1 MTAPSDAVPTDP
13 TPMAGAAVPRLRI
26 RGLDEAGGKSSS
38 GGYFL
43 IRDGRQQGPLSRE
56 AVVTLIQAAHASP
69 LDLGWREGETG
80 WRPLGDLFPGVRPLV
95 RPLHSS
101 EVHPLR
107 EKSEPQAFYKEVL
120 PSLSYPFRGDG
131 GLIMAGGTAAVF
143 VLWLVGSAMGGLGVL
158 AIGFSFLI
166 YGYLLGSLQIV
177 IQASAQGE
185 PDIPKWPEIRSA
197 TSDCVQPFRLWVTC
211 QLVCFAPALVAG
223 FLATVQSSSTFLGMA
238 IAFTLAG
245 AFCFPMSLL
254 AVAMADT
261 GEAIDPVFIY
271 RSIRA
276 VGWDYL
282 LLLAVLALLVTAHL
296 AGNVAAEHY
305 QIPGLRMVW
314 SSANAVYFGVVLA
327 RLLGVFYYSNRE
339 RLGWF

>member
-13 TPMAGAAVPRLRI
+13 TPMAGAAVPRLKI
-26 RGLDEAGGKSSS
+26 RGLDAKGGKSSS

-56 AVVTLIQAAHASP
+56 AVVTLIQAAHAS
-69 LDLGWREGETG
+69 LQDLGWREGETG
-80 WRPLGDLFPGVRPLV
+80 WRPLSDLFPGVRPLV
-95 RPLHSS
+95 RPLPTS
-101 EVHPLR
+101 EIHPLR
-107 EKSEPQAFYKEVL
+107 EKSEPQAFYREIL

-131 GLIMAGGTAAVF
+131 GVIMAAGTVAVF
-143 VLWLVGSAMGGLGVL
+143 VLWLLGSMLRGFGVVSLGFF
-158 AIGFSFLI
+158 ILI

-185 PDIPKWPEIRSA
+185 PDLPKWPEIRSA
-197 TSDCVQPFRLWVTC
+197 TSDCIQPFRLWVTC

-223 FLATVQSSSTFLGMA
+223 FLASVRDSSTFLGMA
-238 IAFTLAG
+238 LAFALGG

-254 AVAMADT
+254 AVAMADS

-271 RSIRA
+271 RSIRS
-276 VGWDYL
+276 VGWDYF
-282 LLLAVLALLVTAHL
+282 LLLAVLGLLATAHL
-296 AGNVAAEHY
+296 AGNAAAEYY
-305 QIPGLRMVW
+305 QIPGLKMVW
-314 SSANAVYFGVVLA
+314 SSANSIYFGVVLA
-327 RLLGVFYYSNRE
+327 RLLGVFYYSNQD